1 MLGADE
7 HVVIHT
13 RTHVKAM
20 LLPALAFVLIAAA
33 VGVGAALIP
42 HEARPIGQ
50 FAIVVLGVVL
60 AVWLVLLPFL
70 RWRTTTYTITN
81 RRLITR
87 SGILNKVGKDLPL
100 NRINDVSHERSLM
113 DRILGCGSLI
123 VQTAAEDGTIVLQG
137 RAGRRARESS
147 DHPAAFRPTTRFP
160 EPASAAL
167 MTVELGRPA
176 AHVAEVIMNR
186 PEALNALS
194 TDQVRRLGDAANQLA
209 ADDQVSVVIISS
221 ALERA
226 FCVGA
231 DLKERRGVSND
242 DLLRQRRSF
251 QEAFGALRARAGPD
265 DRSGRRFRA
274 RWWLRIGA
282 VL

>member
-1 MLGADE
+1 MGLPQKVLGADE

-50 FAIVVLGVVL
+50 FAILVLGVVL

-123 VQTAAEDGTIVLQG
+123 VQTAAEDGTIVLKDVPDVEHVNLQITQLLFG
-137 RAGRRARESS
+137 PQHGSQNP
-147 DHPAAFRPTTRFP
+147 PAP
-160 EPASAAL
+160 
-167 MTVELGRPA
+167 
-176 AHVAEVIMNR
+176 
-186 PEALNALS
+186 
-194 TDQVRRLGDAANQLA
+194 
-209 ADDQVSVVIISS
+209 
-221 ALERA
+221 
-226 FCVGA
+226 
-231 DLKERRGVSND
+231 
-242 DLLRQRRSF
+242 RS
-251 QEAFGALRARAGPD
+251 
-265 DRSGRRFRA
+265 
-274 RWWLRIGA
+274 
-282 VL
+282 